1 MMIKIKICGITEAEH
16 ALAASEA
23 GADFIGLVFAP
34 SPRRVSLEKAAQI
47 INHVRSLKYP
57 PKIVGV
63 FANSDASDVNRV
75 AKILRLDFVQLSG
88 EEPWD
93 YCKMVECPIIKTIHV
108 SSLDTFDTIIEK
120 ISTGYSSLP
129 KRKFVCLLDTR
140 VENAFGGTGRTFD
153 WQIATKICQQF
164 NVIIAGGL
172 TPDNVVT
179 LLKEARPFGVDVSS
193 GVETA
198 GKKDVNKIIRFIRV
212 VRETEN
218 LPCRWID
225 PDKGG

>member
-1 MMIKIKICGITEAEH
+1 MIKIKICGITEVEH

-34 SPRRVSLEKAAQI
+34 SPRRISLKKAAQI

-63 FANSDASDVNRV
+63 FANSDASDVNRT
-75 AKILRLDFVQLSG
+75 AKTLHLDFVQLSG

-93 YCKMVECPIIKTIHV
+93 YCKMVEYPIIKTIHV
-108 SSLDTFDTIIEK
+108 SSRDTFSTVIEK
-120 ISTGYSSLP
+120 VSTGYSSLP
-129 KRKFVCLLDTR
+129 EEKLVCLLDTKI
-140 VENAFGGTGRTFD
+140 ENTYGGTGRTFD

-164 NVIIAGGL
+164 SVIIAGGL

-179 LLKEARPFGVDVSS
+179 LLKKTRPFGVDVSS

-198 GKKDVNKIIRFIRV
+198 GKKDVNKIVRFIQA
-212 VRETEN
+212 VREAEN
-218 LPCRWID
+218 CFVDR
-225 PDKGG
+225 